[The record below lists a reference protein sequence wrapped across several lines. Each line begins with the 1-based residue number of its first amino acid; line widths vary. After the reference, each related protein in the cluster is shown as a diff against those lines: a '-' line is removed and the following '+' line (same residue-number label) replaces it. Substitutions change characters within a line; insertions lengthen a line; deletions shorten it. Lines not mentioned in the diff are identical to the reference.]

1 MYYDPNIYT
10 GCDIRAHHFS
20 LKITEL
26 VRLYASA
33 QFGSEKPFE
42 YPFKHFMT
50 GSFVIQLDGERI
62 SWEYHVAPIIK
73 LKDGEFYI
81 LDPGVSNKPL
91 KKEAYHNKW
100 TTLQGYATCQHGA
113 YNIGADCFDPENVAD
128 SELYW
133 TTKAWLDL

>member
-26 VRLYASA
+26 VRLYATA
-33 QFGSEKPFE
+33 QFGSEKPFD
-42 YPFKHFMT
+42 YPFKHFMS
-50 GSFVIQLDGERI
+50 GSLVVQYDGKKI
-62 SWEYHVAPIIK
+62 SWAAHVAPIIK

-91 KKEAYHNKW
+91 TKEAYHNKW
-100 TTLQGYATCQHGA
+100 TTLDGYVTCQHDA
-113 YNIGADCFDPENVAD
+113 YNFAADCFNPENIPS

-133 TTKAWLDL
+133 NTQDWLNM